1 MCIDMSGSCINAM
14 HASCGGELRRGYNCP
29 ENSLCCLPY
38 GSLCAHLGGEC
49 TGSTQCRDG
58 KLVDQ
63 DIECSESGDTVCC
76 LDRTARHVGVD
87 PRADVEQSRHASEDT
102 KGNHAWKVEG
112 GMLALHV
119 GNGTATIPSLST
131 ETILNSIFI
140 PVVYTVTVG
149 VALSSVT
156 IWRASTYYKKSS
168 KALA

>member
-1 MCIDMSGSCINAM
+1 
-14 HASCGGELRRGYNCP
+14 
-29 ENSLCCLPY
+29 
-38 GSLCAHLGGEC
+38 
-49 TGSTQCRDG
+49 
-58 KLVDQ
+58 
-63 DIECSESGDTVCC
+63 
-76 LDRTARHVGVD
+76 
-87 PRADVEQSRHASEDT
+87 
-102 KGNHAWKVEG
+102 
-112 GMLALHV
+112 MLALHV